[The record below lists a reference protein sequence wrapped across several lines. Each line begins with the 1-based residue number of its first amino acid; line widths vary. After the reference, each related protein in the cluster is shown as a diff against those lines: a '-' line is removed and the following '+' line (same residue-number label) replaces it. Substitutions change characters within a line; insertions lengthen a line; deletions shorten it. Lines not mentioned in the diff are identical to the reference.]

1 MKIYN
6 EKWSKRKW
14 LEDPLNFVKY
24 PEKAQRKGGDGVK
37 GHPFSWCEFVVYKDG
52 AGAWPEPHTPTG
64 PLDF

>member
-24 PEKAQRKGGDGVK
+24 PEKAQQKGGDGVK
-37 GHPFSWCEFVVYKDG
+37 GHLVLHVGVRLPSQDKILQTDLAKV
-52 AGAWPEPHTPTG
+52 
-64 PLDF
+64 